1 MVLQSIPM
9 AMIVGKKGLYSNLFE
24 QIFRTEQN
32 ISGNDN
38 SVPVGIGKGHPIHL
52 L

>member
-24 QIFRTEQN
+24 QIFERNKTSQEMTTAY
-32 ISGNDN
+32 
-38 SVPVGIGKGHPIHL
+38 L
-52 L
+52 